1 MGSLLAQQYVVTDD
15 GSTALT
21 VVVLIGMLLP
31 LVVLGYVCRIFWR
44 AKKRDDAEAEARRR
58 DGWRNAPSS

>member
-1 MGSLLAQQYVVTDD
+1 VGLLLAQQYILTDD

-31 LVVLGYVCRIFWR
+31 LAVLGYVCWIFWK
-44 AKKRDDAEAEARRR
+44 AKKRDEAEERGREP
-58 DGWRNAPSS
+58 WRNAPSS